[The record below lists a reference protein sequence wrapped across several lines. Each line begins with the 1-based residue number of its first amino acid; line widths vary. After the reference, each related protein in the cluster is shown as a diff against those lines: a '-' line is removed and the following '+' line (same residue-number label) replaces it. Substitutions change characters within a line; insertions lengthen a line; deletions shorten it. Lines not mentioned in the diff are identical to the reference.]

1 MVDNKSQQQLATV
14 QKNIKIFFFQ
24 VIVTFKGKS
33 LKEIQQ

>member
-1 MVDNKSQQQLATV
+1 MVDNKSQQQLATL

-24 VIVTFKGKS
+24 VIVTFKEKS